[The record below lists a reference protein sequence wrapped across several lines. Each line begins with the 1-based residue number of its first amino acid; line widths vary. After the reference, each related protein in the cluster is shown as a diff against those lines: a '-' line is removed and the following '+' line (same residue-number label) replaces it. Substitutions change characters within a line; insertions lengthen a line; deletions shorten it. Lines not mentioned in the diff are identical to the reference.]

1 MKKNKFMTAICVLS
15 TFVGA
20 NLQAKETK
28 TKKVSNTNSSNK
40 NSATKKS
47 STTTH
52 NTGIYSISSKNTS
65 PLLETKMAELKQ
77 RHAKVMASGLTQE
90 KRKVNIE
97 KNF

>member
-1 MKKNKFMTAICVLS
+1 MCIVNFCRSKFT
-15 TFVGA
+15 G
-20 NLQAKETK
+20 KGDK

-52 NTGIYSISSKNTS
+52 NTRIYSISSKNTS

-77 RHAKVMASGLTQE
+77 RHAKVMTSGSAQE